1 MTDKTIAHFLPLSS
15 VSRRDA
21 DAHYRRV
28 HTPFARR
35 VLREMDHVVSYH
47 INRAD
52 REYDLNRTWR
62 QPPHA
67 FRFVLLRFA
76 PGRSL
81 EFPPDVAESIVQDHR
96 VFLRELRSFRVAE
109 ERVVERIAG
118 QTALEKYVF
127 EYERPDGM
135 PADEGAG
142 LFDRVVA
149 DVRAL
154 APAAFGLRLVLANRV
169 LSEQATAPVDEPG
182 QRPLRVPLPETA
194 KQGFLELYFD
204 QREWA
209 EEWFAAAEVR
219 RAFIAGPWA
228 VARGYRVTEKC
239 GLDRR

>member
-1 MTDKTIAHFLPLSS
+1 VTDKTIAHFLPLSS

-21 DAHYRRV
+21 DRHYRRV

-35 VLREMDHVVSYH
+35 VLRDLDHVVSYH

-52 REYDLNRTWR
+52 REYDLNRRWR
-62 QPPHA
+62 QRPHA
-67 FRFVLLRFA
+67 FRFVVLRFA

-81 EFPPDVAESIVQDHR
+81 EFPPGVAERIVQDHR
-96 VFLRELRSFRVAE
+96 LFLRELRSFRVAE
-109 ERVVERIAG
+109 EVVIDRIAG

-127 EYERPDGM
+127 EYDRPDGM
-135 PADEGAG
+135 PPEEGAG
-142 LFDRVVA
+142 LFDRVA
-149 DVRAL
+149 SEVREL

-169 LSEQATAPVDEPG
+169 LSEQATEPVDEPG
-182 QRPLRVPLPETA
+182 QRPLRELLPVTA

-209 EEWFAAAEVR
+209 EEWFGAAKVHGAL
-219 RAFIAGPWA
+219 IAGPWA
-228 VARGYRVTEKC
+228 MARGYRVTERC